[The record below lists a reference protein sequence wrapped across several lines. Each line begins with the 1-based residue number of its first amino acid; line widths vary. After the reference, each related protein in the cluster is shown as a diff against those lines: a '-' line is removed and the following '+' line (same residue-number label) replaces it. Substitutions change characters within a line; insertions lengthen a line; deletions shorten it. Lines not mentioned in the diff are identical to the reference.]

1 MPVPTY
7 DEITSAGIQMLRL
20 ARERVGQGYAS
31 SFSVTNP
38 ISLKDLSNLNGGNA
52 GGSGN
57 SFPAVNMLNIQSANF
72 FRNRRPDGAN
82 PLKVSEFLGYD
93 QTLIR
98 REFRFAYSST
108 SSTNACNFT
117 INATS
122 YWHDGSNTLPVDGDR
137 IWKYATGTA
146 SSDKAEA
153 GYYQIFDP
161 SSGVSEGT
169 YGEVLGG
176 GGGFSGQMINIS
188 SC

>member
-1 MPVPTY
+1 MAVPTY
-7 DEITSAGIQMLRL
+7 DEITSAGIQLVRL

-31 SFSVTNP
+31 SYGITNP
-38 ISLKDLSNLNGGNA
+38 ISLKDLSNLSGGNA

-72 FRNRRPDGAN
+72 FRNRRPDGSN

-93 QTLIR
+93 QTLLR
-98 REFRFAYSST
+98 REFRFAYST
-108 SSTNACNFT
+108 NSSANACSFT

-122 YWHDGSNTLPVDGDR
+122 YWHDGNSTLPVDGDR
-137 IWKYATGTA
+137 IWKYETGTSTTDRA
-146 SSDKAEA
+146 PS
-153 GYYQIFDP
+153 GYYQIFNP

-169 YGEVLGG
+169 VGEVLGG
-176 GGGFSGQMINIS
+176 GAFGGQMINIS